1 MTGVVTFFHGEDGSF
16 AEAHDL
22 DPSDVVHYDSE
33 KYAELPRNR
42 FCLTL
47 VSPPGVAA
55 VGSLLDTWNDVRF
68 DQASGTL
75 SLSVLRPVSL
85 PYREGSALLCNV
97 EQRWVAVELAE

>member
-1 MTGVVTFFHGEDGSF
+1 MLVTTARHNYNPRDR
-16 AEAHDL
+16 L
-22 DPSDVVHYDSE
+22 RVNLKSE
-33 KYAELPRNR
+33 MPRNR

-47 VSPPGVAA
+47 VSPPGVGA